1 MQLYLA
7 DLKVT
12 PSSSA
17 AKNGGGGGWRGWAKG
32 VGMAVIWGVGG
43 VNSGDNEV
51 VRVS

>member
-1 MQLYLA
+1 M
-7 DLKVT
+7 T

-17 AKNGGGGGWRGWAKG
+17 AKNGGRGGGGGGEKVLGWR
-32 VGMAVIWGVGG
+32 VLGVGG